1 MSNTRKVEVFH
12 KAHPILAYD
21 GKMNKT
27 VIGEVVTRQYQGEE
41 TFRHD
46 YMGVHD
52 EPKVMKPTKNNWAPL
67 NHVDVIDPFL
77 DMGWEI
83 KNSSIT
89 RGGLMQST
97 VMVNPDKPKFY
108 DPFTYDDGVWGDQS
122 GQDDGIA
129 ESIFIKNSLRSGG
142 GVFIQRGFY
151 RFICANGL
159 VDSVLDLGKI
169 RMKFDTWDINELV
182 TELFQLDLT
191 PEVIRGPVIGS
202 RAGLMSY
209 ADFLFK
215 FLDRE
220 ESARYINTLLPVVQN
235 MTRPVEKFPRWAMSI
250 AAEQFNELVKSK
262 VKDVHRGDVL
272 NVLTNSV
279 SLGLRED
286 ENRSVATAERKLQST
301 LNASSDLISI
311 FSMTS

>member
-1 MSNTRKVEVFH
+1 MDNRKVEVFR

-21 GKMNKT
+21 GNKNKT
-27 VIGEVVTRQYQGEE
+27 VVGEVLTRQYQGEE
-41 TFRHD
+41 TYRHD
-46 YMGVHD
+46 YVGVNH
-52 EPKVMKPTKNNWAPL
+52 EPKIMKPTKANWAPL

-97 VMVNPDKPKFY
+97 VMVNPDKPKFH
-108 DPFTYDDGVWGDQS
+108 DPFTYDDGTWGDSS
-122 GQDDGIA
+122 GQSDGIA

-142 GVFIQRGFY
+142 GVVIQRGFY

-182 TELFQLDLT
+182 GELFQLELT

-202 RAGLMSY
+202 RAGLSSY
-209 ADFLFK
+209 ADFLFR

-220 ESARYINTLLPVVQN
+220 ESVQYVNTLPPVVQN

-250 AAEQFNELVKSK
+250 AAEQFQELVNTK

-279 SLGLRED
+279 NLGLRED
-286 ENRSVATAERKLQST
+286 EARSSSTGERKLQSK
-301 LNASSDLISI
+301 LNASSELISV
-311 FSMTS
+311 FSMGA